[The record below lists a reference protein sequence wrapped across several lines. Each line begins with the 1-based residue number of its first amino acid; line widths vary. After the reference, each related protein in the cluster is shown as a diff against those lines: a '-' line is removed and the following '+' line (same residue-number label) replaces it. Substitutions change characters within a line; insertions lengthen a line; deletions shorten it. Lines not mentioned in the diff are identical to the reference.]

1 MMPIT
6 RRKTLSIPHGLAAV
20 AAGVC
25 LLLATV
31 TDFSERQAN
40 LMAEQAAGERAML
53 IAADKEPARLD
64 GNSEPL
70 AENLGN
76 RGNRQEGRSDNR
88 QRSQSLKGWL
98 PFLRGFLPGPVH

>member
-6 RRKTLSIPHGLAAV
+6 RRKTLAIPHGLAAV

-25 LLLATV
+25 LLLVTL
-31 TDFSERQAN
+31 TDFSERQAT
-40 LMAEQAAGERAML
+40 LTAEQPSNERAAL
-53 IAADKEPARLD
+53 VTVEKEPVRLD
-64 GNSEPL
+64 GPSEPL

-76 RGNRQEGRSDNR
+76 RSNRQEGRADNR